1 MKDVL
6 ELEVIK
12 KQISQYA
19 SFSLGKEI
27 LFNTYPSYESLRIQ
41 KLLTQTKEA
50 MEIVRLHGNL
60 PFGGIYDIVNSNEVF
75 PEVMIFGEPT
85 NNEILVGSKGL
96 LEFEDYQNMIQIY
109 VIRILINTF
118 NRFIQFF
125 TFTT

>member
-60 PFGGIYDIVNSNEVF
+60 PFGGIYDIRDAVEAAKKDMICSCRELVMCASLMRGCKSIQDFVSNVMAEV
-75 PEVMIFGEPT
+75 
-85 NNEILVGSKGL
+85 L
-96 LEFEDYQNMIQIY
+96 
-109 VIRILINTF
+109 
-118 NRFIQFF
+118 
-125 TFTT
+125 